1 MVTILESGVCFC
13 APAIAGVVHVQAFT
27 ANDPYDA
34 ESLPADGG
42 GLAYLGR
49 VRAGRGARARRCCRS
64 PRRASRTHPSPRG
77 PSSSTR
83 AEDASS
89 AQVTLDDGLG
99 RVAVADH
106 YMKWAFHLLVD
117 ADEASPYFG
126 KPLRLYGPYG
136 VRQVLR
142 DWSDDADSMLFD
154 IPARCILRGDACRA
168 FAGRD

>member
-1 MVTILESGVCFC
+1 MPRRASNDSPRYLQSAEQRNNDDAGAMVTILESGVCFC

-49 VRAGRGARARRCCRS
+49 VR
-64 PRRASRTHPSPRG
+64 
-77 PSSSTR
+77 
-83 AEDASS
+83 
-89 AQVTLDDGLG
+89 VTLDDGLG